1 MRAKKTYSIMK
12 SLQKYVLMASV
23 ALVFTA
29 CVQDL
34 NTTPIDPNSST
45 SFNQDRMF
53 TKCYAC
59 MAVIGQSGPGDNSD
73 VEDIDAGMSGFYR
86 TIWYCNDLTT
96 DEAYWIW
103 DDDESRGL
111 PTTDWTGESGMIKG
125 IYTRLNLNV
134 KYCNHYLTYAGSE
147 SQEEKYRLA
156 EVRWIRA
163 LHYFYLMDMFFY
175 APMVTTESSE
185 YPHFLPRHEIYKW
198 LVEELEEIIPL
209 LPANRVSKYR
219 VGKAAAQLLLARIY
233 LNADVYNK
241 YNKDWTS
248 GKMWD
253 KALSAATAVI
263 NENPQH
269 ALVTQKVVTDSNFVY
284 SAYQTLFMGDN
295 DRDDVIKEAIF
306 QIYQDGLYTQSHAG
320 SKFLISGPRYGGMNA
335 WGIEEE
341 WHALRTSPTLV
352 DKFLSPKGLDRTAAE
367 ALIFDEYQMPEQL
380 GDDRAI
386 LCSFGLNTTEH
397 KNFALSGWT
406 KEKGIG
412 KSEFFY
418 DSWGGVKF
426 TGVYSTAA
434 LPKLSDRQ
442 SKDWPDTDIP
452 LIRLAEAYMI
462 QAEAMFRKGDNAG
475 ALSIINN
482 TIRARANAD
491 PLSSLDEEKLLDEW
505 SREFWFEGRRRI
517 DLIRFGRFFGKEADL
532 YRYHWEGRMG
542 KQDGP
547 QFFTTETPEYMNWFP
562 VPSEDKRSNPN
573 FKTDVEGDA
582 NNIYAA
588 EGGDGYVY

>member
-1 MRAKKTYSIMK
+1 MK
-12 SLQKYVLMASV
+12 SLLKYVSMACV

-34 NTTPIDPNSST
+34 DTKPIDPNSST

-59 MAVIGQSGPGDNSD
+59 MAVIGQSDPGSDSD

-96 DEAYWIW
+96 DEAFWIW

-125 IYTRLNLNV
+125 IYTRLNLNI

-175 APMVTTESSE
+175 APMVTTESNE
-185 YPHFLPRHEIYKW
+185 YPHFLSRHEIYKW
-198 LVEELEEIIPL
+198 LVNELEEIIPL
-209 LPANRVSKYR
+209 LPAERITKYR
-219 VGKAAAQLLLARIY
+219 VGKSAAQLLLARIY

-241 YNKDWTS
+241 YNKDWTAN
-248 GKMWD
+248 KMWD
-253 KALSAATAVI
+253 KAQAAAQAVI
-263 NENPQH
+263 SENPH
-269 ALVTQKVVTDSNFVY
+269 HSLVTEKVETDSGFVY
-284 SAYQTLFMGDN
+284 SAYQRLFMGDN

-320 SKFLISGPRYGGMNA
+320 ANFLVAGPRYGGMTA
-335 WGIEEE
+335 WGIESE
-341 WHALRTSPTLV
+341 WHALRTSPTMV
-352 DKFLSPKGLDRTAAE
+352 DKFIKPLGMDRTTAE
-367 ALIFDEYQMPEQL
+367 QKIYDEYEMPTIL
-380 GDDRAI
+380 KDDRAI
-386 LCSFGLNTTEH
+386 MCSYGLNTTDA
-397 KNFALSGWT
+397 KNFALVGDMKVGSNDC
-406 KEKGIG
+406 
-412 KSEFFY
+412 FY
-418 DSWGGVKF
+418 SSWAGTKF
-426 TGVYSTAA
+426 TGVYSTAS
-434 LPKLSDRQ
+434 LPKYSPRQ
-442 SKDWPDTDIP
+442 NASWADTDLP
-452 LIRLAEAYMI
+452 LMRLAEAYMI
-462 QAEAMFRKGDNAG
+462 VAEAKARKSGNWNDALDNVNI
-475 ALSIINN
+475 L
-482 TIRARANAD
+482 RARANAD
-491 PLSSLDEEKLLDEW
+491 PLTKMDEETLLDEW

-517 DLIRFGRFFGKEADL
+517 DLIRFGRFFGADADR

-542 KQDGP
+542 EKDWGDANP
-547 QFFTTETPEYMNWFP
+547 QRFAIGTPEYMNWFP

-582 NNIYAA
+582 NNVFAA
-588 EGGDGYVY
+588 EGGDGYAY